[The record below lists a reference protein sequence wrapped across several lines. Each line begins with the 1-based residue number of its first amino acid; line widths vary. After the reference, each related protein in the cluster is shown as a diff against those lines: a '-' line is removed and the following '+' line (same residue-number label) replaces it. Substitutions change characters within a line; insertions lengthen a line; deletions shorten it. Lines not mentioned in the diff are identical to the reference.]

1 VNTHSENVQTLEE
14 PDVEQLVR
22 DGWEVLSTIGP
33 YYTVWRDSEEMLL
46 VWKNGRWRRLGG
58 GGFDGS

>member
-1 VNTHSENVQTLEE
+1 MNTHSENVQTLEE